1 MVHSHRLPS
10 AAVCLAALCGWLP
23 TSMQAKAHQGKPEAA
38 QDGIEVVGHVAL
50 TSGPVTRFVHT
61 RHHRRDYLYAES
73 GGGRSVTLL
82 DVTDVRRPAILSM
95 QDQSWGNANLVT
107 AAGTAALV
115 AESSAKTSEVL
126 TGKTFR
132 IMSFADPQHPAVKQE
147 FPNVSAFGRD
157 GSRGL
162 IFLANPQGVWIL
174 RKELASDPE
183 FEREWEHTA
192 LDNR

>member
-10 AAVCLAALCGWLP
+10 AAVCLALCVWLP
-23 TSMQAKAHQGKPEAA
+23 SSIEAKAQRGKPNAA
-38 QDGIEVVGHVAL
+38 QDGIEVVAHLPL
-50 TSGPVTRFVHT
+50 TSGPVTHFVHT
-61 RHHRRDYLYAES
+61 KHHRRDYLYAES
-73 GGGRSVTLL
+73 AGGRSVTLL
-82 DVTDVRRPAILSM
+82 DVTDVSRPAILSM
-95 QDQSWGNANLVT
+95 EDPSWGNANLVT

-115 AESSAKTSEVL
+115 AEGSAKTPEVL

-132 IMSFADPQHPAVKQE
+132 IVSFADPQHPAVKQE

-157 GSRGL
+157 DSRGL

-174 RKELASDPE
+174 REELASDPQ